1 VTPEFLEFSK
11 SRGNDLTGVLK
22 GGCKWCLCVSRWK
35 EALDAFR
42 AGEVGKRA
50 VPKVVLEAT
59 GRRALEE
66 VAAGELMEWAA

>member
-1 VTPEFLEFSK
+1 
-11 SRGNDLTGVLK
+11 
-22 GGCKWCLCVSRWK
+22 VSRWK

-42 AGEVGKRA
+42 AGKVGKKA
-50 VPKVVLEAT
+50 VPKVVIEAT